1 MELALFKALQN
12 VALCASRRPSEPKGD
27 EAGGQDEAVD
37 DAEAAD
43 CAEVEVIEPA
53 KGSERAHLDVLL
65 ILAHCSAFS
74 VMDRKG
80 YVNLLFSLRLLIDTL
95 QNFELQHILVS
106 LTHNFHI
113 FMGNRT

>member
-1 MELALFKALQN
+1 MALCKALQN
-12 VALCASRRPSEPKGD
+12 GALCASRRPSETKD
-27 EAGGQDEAVD
+27 NEAGGQDEAVD

-74 VMDRKG
+74 VMDRKR
-80 YVNLLFSLRLLIDTL
+80 YVNLLFSLRRLIDNL
-95 QNFELQHILVS
+95 QNFDLQHILVS
-106 LTHNFHI
+106 LTHNFYI
-113 FMGNRT
+113 FMRNDT

>member
-12 VALCASRRPSEPKGD
+12 VALCASQWLSEPKGD

-65 ILAHCSAFS
+65 ILAHCSVQPF
-74 VMDRKG
+74 
-80 YVNLLFSLRLLIDTL
+80 L
-95 QNFELQHILVS
+95 
-106 LTHNFHI
+106 
-113 FMGNRT
+113 